1 MCKNNQNT
9 KIRNRAEELFQKH
22 IGSCYCV
29 MEGWGYRA
37 AVRNAIEEALK
48 ENNSMPVSKPVV
60 KTKTV
65 TKVVYLERDIV
76 KELNHN

>member
-9 KIRNRAEELFQKH
+9 EIRNRAEELFQKH

-29 MEGWGYRA
+29 MESWGYRT

-48 ENNSMPVSKPVV
+48 ESNNKPVPKPVV
-60 KTKTV
+60 KTKVV
-65 TKVVYLERDIV
+65 TKVVYLERNIV
-76 KELNHN
+76 KQLNNN